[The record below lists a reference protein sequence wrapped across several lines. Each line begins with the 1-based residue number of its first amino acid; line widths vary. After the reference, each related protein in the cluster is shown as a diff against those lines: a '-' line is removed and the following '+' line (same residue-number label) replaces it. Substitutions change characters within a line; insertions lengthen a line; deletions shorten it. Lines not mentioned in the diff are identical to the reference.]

1 MNLTEAV
8 RGGLVS
14 RREALTLLGAMAAMH
29 SADAADPGMLQP
41 ATLDHVNL
49 RVSNAAKSAEF
60 YMWLL
65 DTPILRNPALR
76 ARPNLPPGEAYFFRM
91 GEGYLVVSQAFSPDT
106 PGLDHYSVG
115 IRDYEQAK
123 LAARLRD
130 NGFAAEARSA
140 DVWARDLDGSFIQ
153 LRTTGGWARQSAAPM
168 QRPSGGLSWSP
179 QSMSRIGIRSADL
192 GRAGDFY
199 SRLYGT
205 EVPAAASSRS
215 RTFGLGDS
223 ALELTSAAANSG
235 PGIDHIQIA
244 IKDFNAESARRILR
258 ERGIAT
264 SERAGLLRITDPDGL
279 GIELTAASQGR

>member
-14 RREALTLLGAMAAMH
+14 RREALTLLGATAAMR

-49 RVSNAAKSAEF
+49 RVANAAKSAEF

-76 ARPNLPPGEAYFFRM
+76 ARPNLPPGEAYFFKM

-123 LAARLRD
+123 LAARLKD

-179 QSMSRIGIRSADL
+179 LSMSRIGIRSADL

-205 EVPAAASSRS
+205 EVAAAASSRS

-223 ALELTSAAANSG
+223 ALELTSAAANSSS
-235 PGIDHIQIA
+235 GIDHIQIA

-258 ERGIAT
+258 ERGVAT
-264 SERAGLLRITDPDGL
+264 SEGAGLLRITDPDGL
-279 GIELTAASQGR
+279 GIELMAASQGR